1 MSAVIVVTDTPYFV
15 VSDQNGNFVM
25 EQLPAEQYRA
35 EIWHEKLGARTIGVP
50 VTPDGVVALDFVYAL
65 KGSVN

>member
-1 MSAVIVVTDTPYFV
+1 MSAVVVTDTPYFA

-25 EQLPAEQYRA
+25 EQLPTGHTEPRSGMKSWAQRRSE
-35 EIWHEKLGARTIGVP
+35 WGK
-50 VTPDGVVALDFVYAL
+50 PDRVVALDLVFAL

>member
-1 MSAVIVVTDTPYFV
+1 MSAVIVVTDTPYFA

-25 EQLPAEQYRA
+25 EQLPAGQYRA

-50 VTPDGVVALDFVYAL
+50 VTLDRVVALDFVYAL